1 MTIIAIVAVSILPL
15 LTVAAPIPY
24 GHTWGTNDNERAT
37 AVVVDGAGNVLIAG
51 NQQNLSTF
59 EQRGFVAKFGPS
71 GNLLWNRVFPFDVN
85 TSVDLS
91 LAAGGDVYALGMK
104 TTSFSVPAPNG
115 SYNVSIPASF
125 VARISADGALV
136 FAENITEIFYPQRI
150 ATDPLTG
157 GFVVVGRGSSYAN
170 GIVAAFTSTGS
181 LRWSQSSGTAAGPAA
196 IAVDGAGRSFVLFD
210 RFNGNSAVDAFDTN
224 GTLLGQTVIGSY
236 FTTPVYPTDLI
247 ATASGPLVLGYTY
260 GGIFLSQLSSS
271 LSASWTM
278 TIQGL
283 GWNDYPVRAIE
294 LSDGS
299 IEVLTLSS
307 SQANSTYASNAYHV
321 SSAGAVLDGSS
332 YLSPASNQGLGPGF
346 VVYAGAAM
354 PNGAFVFAGLTLGPS
369 PQTSSPVNLS
379 TGSVSV
385 SWTGD
390 SLGWS
395 TQNLTLHAISDGLLN
410 PVVPVDNFSE
420 TAAYQAW
427 WGVTNLPASKLLV
440 SISTKQSDS
449 SSPTVTFSASVSG
462 GHRPY
467 NFTWSFGDG
476 TFGTGSSPTHTY
488 PGAGRYLAQVTVQD
502 SRGLTGYG
510 STLITV
516 TGPPVILSI
525 QQYPSTP
532 YAGDYVSFYANA
544 LDPDGGAIASYAW
557 NWGDGSSDSTPYNGV
572 SHIYRSPGNYTMTL
586 TVTDSDQGLTAS
598 ASRIVRVLQRPDVPP
613 VASFFVG
620 NRPTVGSPTYF
631 YAYYSYDPDGYITE
645 YRWSFGDGAT
655 FNSTDYFAS
664 HVYAAA
670 GNYTVSLTVVD
681 NAGLTGTQNQT
692 LQVQPD
698 LPPVAE
704 FFWYPQ
710 VPLVNSTVFFNAGYQ
725 SYDPDGYIVSW
736 QWDFGDGTGSGG
748 NGTGNSTGGTPYPT
762 HVYAAFGSYLV
773 RLVVTD
779 NAGLNATANHTVYVN
794 APPVA
799 VITPS
804 RSVGKV
810 GTAIVFSA
818 NASRDPDDRI
828 TSYAWHFSDGSTST
842 GAWVVHVFAS
852 PGQYDVILVVMDED
866 GFSDRDVQTITVL
879 ARSKGAVLA
888 AGSATPID
896 GARITLTQAGTI
908 ALETSTAA
916 DGTFSLEHLAPGAY
930 AITIRKD
937 GYQPY
942 QGTLVWDGLNGDLG
956 VWSLTSLVAQGRG
969 LRVEPI
975 GMVGIAAIVASLIGV
990 ALYRVRV
997 RSARKPRGKR

>member
-24 GHTWGTNDNERAT
+24 GHTWGTNDNDRAT
-37 AVVVDGAGNVLIAG
+37 GVVVDGAGNVLIAG

-115 SYNVSIPASF
+115 SYNVTIPASF

-170 GIVAAFTSTGS
+170 GIVAAFTSSGS
-181 LRWSQSSGTAAGPAA
+181 LRWAQASGTSAGPAA
-196 IAVDGAGRSFVLFD
+196 IAVDSAGRSFLLFD
-210 RFNGNSAVDAFDTN
+210 RFNGNSAVDAFDT
-224 GTLLGQTVIGSY
+224 
-236 FTTPVYPTDLI
+236 
-247 ATASGPLVLGYTY
+247 
-260 GGIFLSQLSSS
+260 
-271 LSASWTM
+271 
-278 TIQGL
+278 
-283 GWNDYPVRAIE
+283 
-294 LSDGS
+294 
-299 IEVLTLSS
+299 
-307 SQANSTYASNAYHV
+307 
-321 SSAGAVLDGSS
+321 
-332 YLSPASNQGLGPGF
+332 
-346 VVYAGAAM
+346 
-354 PNGAFVFAGLTLGPS
+354 NGAFVFAGLTLGPS

-395 TQNLTLHAISDGLLN
+395 AQNLTLHAISDGLLN

-467 NFTWSFGDG
+467 NYTWSFGDG

-488 PGAGRYLAQVTVQD
+488 PGAARYLAQVTVRD

-544 LDPDGGAIASYAW
+544 LDPDGGAITSYAW
-557 NWGDGSSDSTPYNGV
+557 TWGDGSADSTPYNSV

-598 ASRIVRVLQRPDVPP
+598 ASRIVPVLQRPDVPP

-631 YAYYSYDPDGYITE
+631 YGYYSYDPDGYITD

-736 QWDFGDGTGSGG
+736 QWDFGDGTGRGGG
-748 NGTGNSTGGTPYPT
+748 NGTGNLTGTPYPT
-762 HVYAAFGSYLV
+762 HVYAAFGSYVV

-779 NAGLNATANHTVYVN
+779 NAGLNATANHSVYVN

-804 RSVGKV
+804 RSVGKI
-810 GTAIVFSA
+810 GTPIVFSA
-818 NASRDPDDRI
+818 NASHDPDDRI

-842 GAWVVHVFAS
+842 GSWVVHVFAS
-852 PGQYDVILVVMDED
+852 PGQYDVVLVVTDVYNATSFADLSYSVILPKSPVSVMAWSPSRPLVGQSVTFNGSNSLDPDGAIATYIWEFGDGTVGRGLTAAHNYTYAGTYTIELVVIDED

-879 ARSKGAVLA
+879 ALSKGAVMA
-888 AGSATPID
+888 AGSATPVE
-896 GARITLTQAGTI
+896 GARITLTQGGTI
-908 ALETSTAA
+908 ALETNTAA

-930 AITIRKD
+930 AMTIRKD

-942 QGTLVWDGLNGDLG
+942 EGTLVWDGLHGDLG
-956 VWSLTSLVAQGRG
+956 VWSLTSLAAQGSG
-969 LRVEPI
+969 FRVEPI
-975 GMVGIAAIVASLIGV
+975 GMVGIAAIVASIIGV
-990 ALYRVRV
+990 GLYRVRT
-997 RSARKPRGKR
+997 RNARKPHGKR